1 MRAQLEQTMY
11 YVSTAYKFPND
22 PSQPGLP
29 DADPTPLI
37 PLGDR
42 NSLYAYMPCRNAN
55 GRRRLKDR
63 MIFNDLALQP
73 INPNRYGSHEPDA
86 RSVTVKVPVNAFLQH
101 IPLPRAAR
109 KHSHPR
115 LVELPNTPATSDP
128 THRYFDAA
136 IHDLHTALTFFT
148 LTLTATTSFFLDS
161 IASLHCNT
169 STRNILWDDR
179 MHIGTREHAPFDYAN
194 NAVLRDLV

>member
-1 MRAQLEQTMY
+1 
-11 YVSTAYKFPND
+11 
-22 PSQPGLP
+22 
-29 DADPTPLI
+29 
-37 PLGDR
+37 
-42 NSLYAYMPCRNAN
+42 MPCRNAN

-86 RSVTVKVPVNAFLQH
+86 RSVTVQVPVNAFLQH

-109 KHSHPR
+109 NHSRPR
-115 LVELPNTPATSDP
+115 LVELHTPATSDP

-148 LTLTATTSFFLDS
+148 PTLTATTSFFLDS

-169 STRNILWDDR
+169 STRNIHG
-179 MHIGTREHAPFDYAN
+179 MIACTSAHGSTRRSTMPTTLCCEIWCSKSALSTAR
-194 NAVLRDLV
+194 VRS